1 MSTRYIQKF
10 SSTAD
15 LRNQPTAA
23 AIGIV
28 GGRPFMNSD
37 GGVVPLDV
45 ATRIGKHY
53 YVDANSGVDTHSGSG
68 WSDAFLTMA
77 KAFTVIASGD
87 FIHFVGKIRE
97 QLLTPVQVFDVTVIG
112 EGNRPRH
119 ADSTP
124 NGGQTA
130 TATWTDPASPVAGQ
144 ALCRV
149 LQQGWRFE
157 NILFAANATGAA
169 VELYRDA
176 GAGNAERDASHA
188 EFVGNRF
195 ASGLNGISDLGGCV
209 DVFVAGNRFEA
220 LTGFCILGV
229 GNIGVGQSDWYIRS
243 NTFDGFTNG
252 VKIAAFGSR
261 VQDNT
266 FTAGGTP
273 NTTVVLNMTNGGG
286 DNNFIVANFFQTTTA
301 NFNTPDV
308 VGAATDVWAVNAS
321 IDSTAA
327 GVGGN
332 YEWGRPA

>member
-1 MSTRYIQKF
+1 MQPLSRVGAFGRETRDRINQNF
-10 SSTAD
+10 SQLSSA
-15 LRNQPTAA
+15 LASPAA
-23 AIGIV
+23 GA
-28 GGRPFMNSD
+28 
-37 GGVVPLDV
+37 L
-45 ATRIGKHY
+45 Y
-53 YVDANSGVDTHSGSG
+53 WVDTNSGNDGADGLSPAT
-68 WSDAFLTMA
+68 AFRSMSR
-77 KAFTVIASGD
+77 AFAVIVSGD
-87 FIHFVGKIRE
+87 TIRVRGKVRE
-97 QLLTPVQVFDVTVIG
+97 QLVTPVQVFDVTIIG
-112 EGNRPRH
+112 DGTRPRH

-124 NGGQTA
+124 NGGQNA
-130 TATWTDPASPVAGQ
+130 TATWTDPASPTAGQ

-149 LQQGWRFE
+149 LQQGWRFV
-157 NILFAANATGAA
+157 NILFAANATGSA

-176 GAGNAERDASHA
+176 GAADAERDASHA
-188 EFVGNRF
+188 SFVGCRF

-209 DVFVAGNRFEA
+209 NVLVTGNRFEA
-220 LTGFCILGV
+220 LTGFAILGV
-229 GNIGVGQSDWYIRS
+229 GNIGVGQSDWLIAS

-252 VKIAAFGSR
+252 VKIAAFGCR

-286 DNNFIVANFFQTTTA
+286 ADNFIVANFFQTTTA

-321 IDSTAA
+321 IDSTSA